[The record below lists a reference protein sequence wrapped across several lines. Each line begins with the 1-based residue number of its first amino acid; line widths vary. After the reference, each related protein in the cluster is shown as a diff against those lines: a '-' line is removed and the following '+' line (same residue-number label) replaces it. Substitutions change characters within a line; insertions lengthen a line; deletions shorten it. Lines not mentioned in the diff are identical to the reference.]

1 MNKYQQFVYDNIK
14 LLNPSLKK
22 FLTIE
27 QLVVLFETN
36 TKYYINKNQS

>member
-14 LLNPSLKK
+14 LLNPSLKH

-27 QLVVLFETN
+27 QLVQLFETN
-36 TKYYINKNQS
+36 PNYYINNRHS